1 MRRDIELQAGAVEM
15 ASWLWDNRE
24 QFRPLE
30 ILRVESKVID
40 TITGELAIRLTVV
53 LEDPEDPDE
62 TWPRGAYNAMYK
74 AALDRSLAEYDSLL
88 YIHTLARS
96 TDEAA

>member
-30 ILRVESKVID
+30 ILRVEPSVID
-40 TITGELAIRLTVV
+40 TITGELAIRLAVV
-53 LEDPEDPDE
+53 LEDPADEDE
-62 TWPRGAYNAMYK
+62 GWPFDALNTLMH
-74 AALDRSLAEYDSLL
+74 AALHRALAEYDSLL
-88 YIHTLARS
+88 YVHPHARS